1 MNEKYLN
8 FGSTAL
14 NGILG
19 YYAKRDELRHAL
31 EMSKISNGYQLQYL
45 NSNFPNNQYEIPNN
59 ANPNLVPLLFGGIFL
74 VVLVVLLKK

>member
-14 NGILG
+14 NGLFGWLG
-19 YYAKRDELRHAL
+19 KRDEYIHAL